1 MPRVFVI
8 PEVQLVS
15 AIQGISE
22 TPETSLMSAAS
33 KTLRALVVSVTQMTP
48 VTPVISVM
56 SRVFVIQEAWPV
68 FVTQEISETPET
80 YSTSAVFKTLRAL
93 VASVIPMI

>member
-1 MPRVFVI
+1 MSRVFAI

-15 AIQGISE
+15 ATQGISE
-22 TPETSLMSAAS
+22 TLETSLMSVDLE
-33 KTLRALVVSVTQMTP
+33 TLKVLVASVTRMTS

-56 SRVFVIQEAWPV
+56 SKVYVIQEAWPV